1 MKAFFILKNMK
12 LMLNILLLILCSFL
26 LSSDSI
32 FQKIDTIIING
43 NKNTKDYIIKRE
55 ILHPIYSPLDSL
67 DMAKDIDRL
76 YNLGIF
82 STVDINVE
90 NNIYNINV
98 VESFAIL
105 PDLVI
110 DYNENLKKWSYGLG
124 LAHINFLGL
133 NQNLY
138 VGGAFIGEKWFAVSL
153 YNPWLYGDHI
163 SLRTMLYN
171 RFSDNPF
178 YNFSFNETYFLAESG
193 FYSGLNNKFQFGLSY
208 YKNIKHTIHEPLLL
222 LSNEKDLYKYLN
234 LEFIYQ
240 YDTRDV
246 YKDPLKG
253 HLFEVSTGYSK
264 SLINSNSDISHLSL
278 SFSKFFLL
286 ESKYLHEP
294 VFSYQLYTLL
304 KFPNFDQLP
313 IHEYEYLGGEDFIRG
328 YSSFSDEYPNNFDK
342 DIEVSNVIYNHLEL
356 QSTILKKRD
365 YGRIEFGVDG
375 LLFINS
381 GIGSKKINSFS
392 LNNLLVGYGFGF
404 KFFITGPPPISLTFG
419 FNPYGQNYTHFSD

>member
-1 MKAFFILKNMK
+1 MFFCEGFFYIKKLKLTLNILFFILCS
-12 LMLNILLLILCSFL
+12 LLL
-26 LSSDSI
+26 SDASI
-32 FQKIDTIIING
+32 SQKIDTIIING

-55 ILHPIYSPLDSL
+55 ILHPIHTYLDSL
-67 DMAKDIDRL
+67 DMAEDINRL

-133 NQNLY
+133 NQSLY
-138 VGGAFIGEKWFAVSL
+138 VGGAFIGEKWFAISL

-163 SLRTMLYN
+163 SLRTVLYN
-171 RFSDNPF
+171 RFSENPF
-178 YNFSFNETYFLAESG
+178 YDLSFNETYFLVESG
-193 FYSGLNNKFQFGLSY
+193 FYKGLNNKFQFGLSY
-208 YKNIKHTIHEPLLL
+208 NKNKKHTINGLLP
-222 LSNEKDLYKYLN
+222 SNEKDIYRYLN
-234 LEFIYQ
+234 LEFNYQ
-240 YDTRDV
+240 YDKRDV
-246 YKDPLKG
+246 YRDPLKG
-253 HLFEVSTGYSK
+253 HLFEITAGYSK
-264 SLINSNSDISHLSL
+264 SLINSNSDISHLSI

-286 ESKYLHEP
+286 ESKYLNEP
-294 VFSYQLYTLL
+294 VLSYEIYTLL
-304 KFPNFDQLP
+304 KFPNFNQLP

-328 YSSFSDEYPNNFDK
+328 YYSDEFPDNFDK

-356 QSTILKKRD
+356 QSTIFKKRD
-365 YGRIEFGVDG
+365 YGKIEFGIDG

-381 GIGSKKINSFS
+381 GVGSREFNSFS
-392 LNNLLVGYGFGF
+392 LDNLLVGYGFGF

-419 FNPYGQNYTHFSD
+419 FNPYGQRTTHFSD